1 MNTKEK
7 NIFTEISNIKDWDEN
22 SLQKILRK
30 YKKKD
35 GRLYRN
41 DELVK
46 AYKNLKIDNRLI
58 AERIRLKPTRTN
70 SGVATVTILT
80 KPFPCPGRCIFCPN
94 DPSMPKSYISCEPGA
109 QRALVSHFDPYAQ
122 VYNRLIALKNIGHN
136 IQKVELLVLG
146 GSWSAYNYKSYQI
159 PFITECFRALND
171 VTENIIEYVQPK
183 DFIPDHSIEDLEE
196 EQIKNEHAYCRN
208 VGLVFETRPDLIT
221 EEEIINMRTLGATK
235 VQIGIQT
242 LNDEIIE
249 ANSIGRKT
257 KVVKKAIKLLRLAGF
272 KIHGHWMPNLYK
284 SNVQKDID
292 DYKKLWQK
300 DISPDELKIYPTSII
315 ENTHLYNLYKSKKY
329 LPYTEEEL
337 LTVLSNTIPYT
348 PRYCRLSR
356 IIRDIPSGEIVAGNK
371 KTNLRQIAE
380 EKIKKEGIILKDIRS
395 REIKNENI
403 SWDNLQLEII
413 KYRTSTGKE
422 YFISYKTKDTDK
434 ICGFLRLSIPNIFN
448 RQFNYIRELR
458 NSSIIREVHVYGKA
472 LNIDEKDTHRTQHL
486 GIGKKLLE
494 IAEDIT
500 RKNYI
505 KKISVI
511 SAIGTRE
518 YYKKNG
524 FQKDSLYM
532 HKLLP

>member
-1 MNTKEK
+1 MNNIK
-7 NIFTEISNIKDWDEN
+7 NIFKDISNIKEWNEN
-22 SLQKILRK
+22 SLQKILRR
-30 YKKKD
+30 YKKTNGK
-35 GRLYRN
+35 LYRN

-46 AYKNLKIDNRLI
+46 AYKDLNIDNRLI

-80 KPFPCPGRCIFCPN
+80 KPFHCPGNCIFCPN

-109 QRALVSHFDPYAQ
+109 QRALGNHFDPYAQ

-136 IQKVELLVLG
+136 IQKIELLILG

-171 VTENIIEYVQPK
+171 VKEESTEYVQPRNY
-183 DFIPDHSIEDLEE
+183 IPEHSIKDLEK
-196 EQIKNEHAYCRN
+196 EQIQNENAYCRN

-221 EEEIINMRTLGATK
+221 EEEVYRLRTLGATK
-235 VQIGIQT
+235 IQIGIQT
-242 LNDEIIE
+242 LDDEIVQ
-249 ANSIGRKT
+249 ANNIGRKT
-257 KVVKKAIKLLRLAGF
+257 EKVRKSIKLLRLGGF

-284 SNVQKDID
+284 STVKKDIN
-292 DYKKLWQK
+292 DYRKLWGK
-300 DISPDELKIYPTSII
+300 DISPDELKIYPTSVIQ
-315 ENTHLYNLYKSKKY
+315 NTPLFKLYKDGIYK
-329 LPYTEEEL
+329 PYTEDEL
-337 LTVLSNTIPYT
+337 LNVLSNTIPYT

-380 EKIKKEGIILKDIRS
+380 ERIKKEGNKLQDIRS

-403 SWDNLQLEII
+403 SWDNLELEII
-413 KYRTSTGKE
+413 KYNTSIGKE

-434 ICGFLRLSIPNIFN
+434 ICGFLRLCIPNILN
-448 RQFNYIRELR
+448 RKLNYMIELR
-458 NSSIIREVHVYGKA
+458 DSSIIREVHVYGKA
-472 LNIDEKDTHRTQHL
+472 LNIDEKDSNKTQHL

-494 IAEDIT
+494 ISGNIT
-500 RKNYI
+500 KKNHI

-511 SAIGTRE
+511 SAIGTRG
-518 YYKKNG
+518 YYRKNG
-524 FQKDSLYM
+524 FREGNLYM
-532 HKLLP
+532 FKEIH